1 MWLRNSRLLKFKKF
15 IILILIL
22 KNYKKFW
29 TFVKVFLN
37 YICTNIIGVK
47 MRYSNEKLNNIL
59 EKIDTYKDNRI
70 SIEYLIQDLEYLV
83 KSLKVEDQKSLAEI
97 RSELATIE
105 MIYFYALLEIERSK
119 EDSFKENDLEE
130 IDKSLNSI
138 LKIINF
144 ALTIK

>member
-1 MWLRNSRLLKFKKF
+1 
-15 IILILIL
+15 
-22 KNYKKFW
+22 
-29 TFVKVFLN
+29 
-37 YICTNIIGVK
+37 